1 MIPVSVLSERSADK
15 KVKKFEIKPEVD
27 LTARNLLK
35 QAEEKVK
42 ALEKK
47 LFSKVKVHFGEEKEV
62 RKPTESPNESRMST
76 VKKTVSESRSR
87 SRSAPRKFTSAE
99 LQRKSVPSNASLSK
113 HSIGFL
119 KWRIDEPRKNQS
131 RKTPP
136 QKLTAQRKMSA
147 TPKDKHH
154 TP

>member
-1 MIPVSVLSERSADK
+1 M
-15 KVKKFEIKPEVD
+15 
-27 LTARNLLK
+27 TARNLLK
-35 QAEEKVK
+35 QAEEKVE
-42 ALEKK
+42 ALEKS

-62 RKPTESPNESRMST
+62 QKPTEPPNESKMSA

-119 KWRIDEPRKNQS
+119 KWQIDEPRKNQS

-136 QKLTAQRKMSA
+136 QKRTAQGKIST
-147 TPKDKHH
+147 TPKAKHH